1 LLIDLN
7 ESQTRRFG
15 GDICVIGTG
24 AAGLT
29 LASVLLQSGVSVIML
44 ESGGFDSDRDANRLN
59 VVETDRWLLFQ
70 GAQRGR
76 RRGLGGSTACWGG
89 QLLPLEP
96 IDFAPRAWVDHSG
109 WPITAEDLAPYYRLA
124 LQFAGADERNFDSD
138 VSRLLGRQSP
148 FDPRVF
154 SYFFS
159 KWSPH
164 PRFRDLLAE
173 DLRQSTDVR
182 VFLHATV
189 TRIELD
195 NGGDR
200 VREVRASNAA
210 QEEFVFTAETIV
222 LCTGG
227 IETPRLLLANRHQ
240 APRGIGNGH
249 DLVGRFFQ
257 DHPNVRV
264 GTVRSAEPQRMHELF
279 SPATVDGLDVTPQLS
294 LAPEV
299 QEKDGLLNASAH
311 VWFRYPRTLLQR
323 LSLLNLVRRI
333 GAEPNAARNLVDA
346 GLLLSGPT
354 IRMLRQGARLGE
366 EARFTITVI
375 VEQEP
380 SPESRITLA
389 SRTDRFGVPRAKV
402 RWQLTDKT
410 WGTVVRV
417 SRALES
423 QFRQVGLGTLDI
435 FPHIATDRTYW
446 NVFPHDANHHMG
458 GTRMASSPDAGVVDE
473 NCRVFGVEN
482 LFVASSSVFPTG
494 GHSNCTL
501 TIMALALRL
510 AEHLGISPH
519 APGKGPSVDARVEA

>member
-1 LLIDLN
+1 MLIDLN
-7 ESQTRRFG
+7 ESRERRFRC
-15 GDICVIGTG
+15 DMCVVGTG

-29 LASVLLQSGVSVIML
+29 LASVLLRSGASVIML
-44 ESGGFDSDRDANRLN
+44 ESGGLEPDRDADRLN
-59 VVETDRWLLFQ
+59 VCETDRRLLFQ

-96 IDFAPRAWVDHSG
+96 IDFVRRGWIDHSG

-124 LQFAGADERNFDSD
+124 LRFAGSDERNFDSD
-138 VSRLLGRQSP
+138 LCRVLGRDSP
-148 FDPRVF
+148 FDPRVLR
-154 SYFFS
+154 YFFS

-164 PRFRDLLAE
+164 PRFRDVLVD

-189 TRIELD
+189 TRIELE

-200 VREVRASNAA
+200 VREVRASNSAL
-210 QEEFVFTAETIV
+210 EEFVFAAETIV

-240 APRGIGNGH
+240 APKGIGNGR

-264 GTVRSAEPQRMHELF
+264 GTVRSSVPRRMHELF
-279 SPATVDGLDVTPQLS
+279 SSATVDGVHVTPQLS

-299 QEKDGLLNASAH
+299 QEAGGLLNASAH
-311 VWFRYPRTLLQR
+311 VWFGYPRSLLQR
-323 LSLLNLVRRI
+323 LPLLNLARRI
-333 GAEPNAARNLVDA
+333 GVEPHAARNLIDA
-346 GLLLSGPT
+346 SMLLTGPT
-354 IRMLRQGARLGE
+354 IRLHRQGARLGE
-366 EARFTITVI
+366 KARFAVTVI

-380 SPESRITLA
+380 CRESRIMLA

-402 RWQLTDKT
+402 RWRLTDKT
-410 WGTVVRV
+410 WGTVVHV
-417 SRALES
+417 SRALQG
-423 QFRQVGLGTLDI
+423 QFRQVGLGTLDL
-435 FPHIATDRTYW
+435 FPHIATDRPYW
-446 NVFPHDANHHMG
+446 NVFAHDAYHHMG
-458 GTRMASSPDAGVVDE
+458 STRMASSPTAGVVDQ

-510 AEHLGISPH
+510 AEHLGVSTH
-519 APGKGPSVDARVEA
+519 ALGEQPACQ